1 MSIYL
6 DHAATTPLDPRVSEA
21 MYPYYTQLFGNPS
34 SIHSYGR
41 QARDAVDQARLQ
53 VAATL
58 RSDPSQV
65 IFTSGGTEA
74 NNLAIM
80 GVAAWCKK
88 KGKNHLITS
97 QIEHQAVLETCKH
110 LETTG
115 FRVTYLPVD
124 SMGVV
129 DLDALRQAITPQT
142 ALVSIMYGNNE
153 VGTIQPIR
161 QIIDIAHAFGVLVH
175 TDAVQAFGSEDLDL
189 TKLPVD
195 LLTIS
200 AHKVNG
206 PKGVGALYLAKGV
219 PIEPLLFGGSQE
231 KRRRPGTENVPG
243 IVGFGKAAEIMMAER
258 KKHQTKMWEL
268 RRVFLEELS
277 KQDVE
282 FVLNGHP
289 KQTLPHICNISFL
302 GMDTETLL
310 INLDLEGIAC
320 SSGSACTSGS
330 LTVSHVLQA
339 MHLPEERTRS
349 AIRFSFGKGTTEE
362 ELKLVAIK
370 VAQIIRRLTTS

>member
-21 MYPYYTQLFGNPS
+21 MYPFYTQLFGNPS
-34 SIHSYGR
+34 SIHFYGR
-41 QARDAVDQARLQ
+41 QARDAVDRARSQ
-53 VAATL
+53 VAAAL
-58 RSDPSQV
+58 HADPSRI

-74 NNLAIM
+74 DNLAIM
-80 GVAAWCKK
+80 GVAVWCKK
-88 KGKNHLITS
+88 QGKNHIITS
-97 QIEHQAVLETCKH
+97 QIEHQAVLETCRH
-110 LETTG
+110 LEKNG
-115 FRVTYLPVD
+115 FHVTYLPVD
-124 SMGVV
+124 SQGVV

-153 VGTIQPIR
+153 VGTIQPIQ
-161 QIIDIAHAFGVLVH
+161 QITEIAHAFGVLVH

-243 IVGFGKAAEIMMAER
+243 IVGFGKAAEIIVAER
-258 KKHQTKMWEL
+258 AKQQTKMWEL

-277 KQDVE
+277 KRDVA

-302 GMDTETLL
+302 GFDTETLL
-310 INLDLEGIAC
+310 INLDLEEIAC

-349 AIRFSFGKGTTEE
+349 AIRFSFGKGNTEE
-362 ELKLVAIK
+362 ELKLAATR